1 MYVRSP
7 GSAGDLAEGHRRP
20 GRGRWIHWVA
30 VATLVV
36 LQFTVIPMLAMIA
49 ADTNARVADL
59 RTHDHKS
66 DAIHR
71 TVVFKTAP
79 TL

>member
-1 MYVRSP
+1 M
-7 GSAGDLAEGHRRP
+7 
-20 GRGRWIHWVA
+20 HWVA
-30 VATLVV
+30 VATLVI

-71 TVVFKTAP
+71 TVVFKTTP